1 MANFLLEIGLEEMP
15 AHLVTPAIDQ
25 LVERAADFMK
35 ENRLQYGDIKPFSTP
50 RRLAILISDVADK
63 ADDLT
68 KEIKGPAKKA
78 AFDKEGNYS
87 KAAQGFARGQG
98 MTTDDITFKEFK
110 GNEYIFVTKFEA
122 GQPATEV
129 LAGFKE
135 VITSMTFTTTMKWAR
150 HTFEYVRPIR
160 WIVALLDNIVVPFNI
175 LDVVSGRETRGHRF
189 LGQTIEI
196 ENATD
201 YENDL
206 EKVYVQADADKRK
219 ANIVSQIDALA
230 AENKWQIEKDADLLE
245 EVNNIVEYPTAFVG
259 RFDAE
264 YLELPDEVLITSM
277 REHQR
282 FFHVIDESGS
292 LLPYFVSVRNGN
304 NEHLDNVI
312 AGNEKVLVARLEDA
326 KFFYHED
333 QKNDIDFYNNKLQ
346 VVSFHAK
353 LGSVASHTTR
363 VQALAAIIGHNIS
376 LTENEQHQLAR
387 AAEIYKFDLM
397 TGMVGEFDELQG
409 VMGEKYAL
417 LFGEDPA
424 VAQAVREHYMP
435 ISADG
440 DLPESVLGKVL
451 ALADKLDS
459 LLSFFAGGMMPSGS
473 NDPYA
478 LRRAASGVVNI
489 LHANDWHLPVSDLL
503 SALVDGVL
511 ADDRYMGLP
520 EDVAH
525 NLQAVINDV
534 LAFLTDRVVKALQTE
549 KVRYDVINAVTTG
562 KLTDTTQM
570 FTSANAL
577 LAHSEDQM
585 FREGVES
592 LTRVM
597 RLTSKNPTDAAVD
610 MALFENEAEK
620 QLYDVI
626 GSFADKAFTTDELL
640 AALLSLQPAIAAY
653 FDQTM
658 VMVDDEAVKQN
669 RLATLQLV
677 SDQAEKVANFMALD
691 VKSN

>member
-15 AHLVTPAIDQ
+15 AHLVSPAIDQ

-122 GQPATEV
+122 GQPAAEV
-129 LAGFKE
+129 LAGFKK

-160 WIVALLDNIVVPFNI
+160 WIVALLDNTVVPFNI

-245 EVNNIVEYPTAFVG
+245 EVNNIVEYPTAFMG

-376 LTENEQHQLAR
+376 LTENQQHQLAR

-511 ADDRYMGLP
+511 ADDGYMGLP

-525 NLQAVINDV
+525 NLQTVINDV

-640 AALLSLQPAIAAY
+640 AALLSLQPTIAAY

>member
-35 ENRLQYGDIKPFSTP
+35 ENRLQYRDIKPFSTP

-122 GQPATEV
+122 GQPAAEV
-129 LAGFKE
+129 LAGFKK

-160 WIVALLDNIVVPFNI
+160 WIVALLDNTVVPFNI

-245 EVNNIVEYPTAFVG
+245 EVNNIVEYPTAFMG

-353 LGSVASHTTR
+353 LGSIASHTTR

-376 LTENEQHQLAR
+376 LTENQQHQLAR

-511 ADDRYMGLP
+511 ADDGYMGLP

-525 NLQAVINDV
+525 NLQTVINDV

-610 MALFENEAEK
+610 TALFENEAEK

-640 AALLSLQPAIAAY
+640 AALLSLQPTIAAY

>member
-15 AHLVTPAIDQ
+15 AHLVTPAINQ
-25 LVERAADFMK
+25 LVERAATFMK

-50 RRLAILISDVADK
+50 RRLAILISEVADK

-68 KEIKGPAKKA
+68 QEVKGPAKKA

-98 MTTDDITFKEFK
+98 VTTDDITFKEFK
-110 GNEYIFVTKFEA
+110 GNEYIYVTKFEA
-122 GQPATEV
+122 GKPAIEV
-129 LAGFKE
+129 LSGFKE
-135 VITSMTFTTTMKWAR
+135 VIMSMTFTTTMKWAR

-160 WIVALLDNIVVPFNI
+160 WIVALLDDMVVPFNVV
-175 LDVVSGRETRGHRF
+175 DVDSGRETRGHRF
-189 LGQTIEI
+189 LGQSINI
-196 ENATD
+196 AQASD
-201 YENDL
+201 YVNDL
-206 EKVYVQADADKRK
+206 EKVYVQADASVRK
-219 ANIVSQIDALA
+219 ANIVSQIDKLA
-230 AENKWQIEKDADLLE
+230 AENNWHVEKDADLLE

-259 RFDAE
+259 RFDSE
-264 YLELPDEVLITSM
+264 YLDLPEEVLITSM

-282 FFHVIDESGS
+282 FFHVIDDSGA

-304 NEHLDNVI
+304 SEHLDNVI
-312 AGNEKVLVARLEDA
+312 AGNEKVLIARLEDA

-333 QKNDIDFYNNKLQ
+333 QKNDIDFYNDKLQ

-353 LGSVASHTTR
+353 LGSVANHTKR
-363 VQALAAIIGHNIS
+363 AQALAAIIGQQIS
-376 LTENEQHQLAR
+376 LTSDQQMQLAR

-409 VMGEKYAL
+409 IMGEKYAL

-424 VAQAVREHYMP
+424 VAQAIREHYMP

-440 DLPESVLGKVL
+440 ALPESVLGKVL

-489 LHANDWHLPVSDLL
+489 LHANDWHLPIDIIL
-503 SALVDGVL
+503 SELVDEVL
-511 ADDRYMGLP
+511 ADDGHFGLP
-520 EDVAH
+520 EEAAN
-525 NLQAVINDV
+525 NLKSVINDV
-534 LAFLTDRVVKALQTE
+534 ITFLTDRVVKAMQTE
-549 KVRYDVINAVTTG
+549 KIRYDVINAVTTG

-577 LAHSEDQM
+577 LSHSNDQT

-597 RLTSKNPTDAAVD
+597 RLTSKNPTEATVNP
-610 MALFENEAEK
+610 ALFENDAEK
-620 QLYDVI
+620 QLYSETSLLVNE
-626 GSFADKAFTTDELL
+626 SLTTDDLVSSLL
-640 AALLSLQPAIAAY
+640 GLQPAIAAY

-658 VMVDDEAVKQN
+658 VMVEDEAVKQN
-669 RLATLQLV
+669 RLATLQIV
-677 SDQAEKVANFMALD
+677 SNEAEKVANFMALD